1 MEFPNLLGKKVVH
14 CKIKKGQNFEGKSCR
29 TEKRNETG
37 ETGEGLAKNGIY
49 FRWKK
54 KSYKFSTGGDDVT
67 TGDVP
72 SQTIEKESLFGG
84 RRAKVFE
91 RFFDIFCSM
100 AGLLKHT

>member
-37 ETGEGLAKNGIY
+37 EGLAKNGIY

-54 KSYKFSTGGDDVT
+54 KVINSRQVETMLQRGTFQVKLLRKKVSLVAEEQKFLNAFLTSSVRWPD
-67 TGDVP
+67 
-72 SQTIEKESLFGG
+72 F
-84 RRAKVFE
+84 
-91 RFFDIFCSM
+91 
-100 AGLLKHT
+100 

>member
-1 MEFPNLLGKKVVH
+1 LE
-14 CKIKKGQNFEGKSCR
+14 E
-29 TEKRNETG
+29 
-37 ETGEGLAKNGIY
+37 
-49 FRWKK
+49 